1 MSAGPW
7 WLSRTPGE
15 RVRLVGLTL
24 EIWALRRWGGWE
36 IEAAHECTSARA
48 AALIAES
55 RGHRHPD
62 QPPSPP
68 ELEEARA
75 EAEGLRAALEAADAR
90 IATLEAALAE
100 ALAAAVEVG

>member
-24 EIWALRRWGGWE
+24 EIWVLRRWGGWE
-36 IEAAHECTSARA
+36 LDCAHECVSARA
-48 AALIAES
+48 AAAIAES

-62 QPPSPP
+62 QPPSPD

-75 EAEGLRAALEAADAR
+75 EVAGLRAALEAADAR